1 MYIIIMNEN
10 HGYSTMRFLPRFYM
24 IHVAGLIIILFSMS
38 MYPAVSPG
46 NEPENNGRKMLES
59 CQVAVEY
66 LDNNQASGDIES
78 VKFCDDYLTGFRET
92 ENVKEIQMGEHYY
105 RGYCFPY
112 KGVTNGELAR
122 VLVDYL
128 QANEEEQD
136 LAANTAIR
144 DAFVEGYPCR
154 N

>member
-1 MYIIIMNEN
+1 
-10 HGYSTMRFLPRFYM
+10 MRFLSRIYM
-24 IHVAGLIIILFSMS
+24 IHAVAPVIILFSIS
-38 MYPAVSPG
+38 LLPALS
-46 NEPENNGRKMLES
+46 NADEMQNTGRKILQS

-66 LDNNQASGDIES
+66 LDNDNASGDGEA
-78 VKFCDDYLTGFRET
+78 VRFCDDYLTGFRED
-92 ENVKEIQMGEHYY
+92 ENIREIQMGEHYY

-122 VLVDYL
+122 VVVNYL
-128 QANEEEQD
+128 QGNENEQA